1 MANFEGFSFVI
12 SSHIKPLISCKML
25 YFLKLGRIQK
35 KKNKFNSSL
44 LTSCRKY
51 NYCLKYQMQQKQLLQ
66 KEAVKPENPK

>member
-35 KKNKFNSSL
+35 KKKNKFNSSL

-51 NYCLKYQMQQKQLLQ
+51 NYCLKISNATKT
-66 KEAVKPENPK
+66 AVAKGGSETRKS

>member
-12 SSHIKPLISCKML
+12 SSHIKPLTSYKML

-51 NYCLKYQMQQKQLLQ
+51 NYCLKISNATKT
-66 KEAVKPENPK
+66 AVAKGGSETRKS